1 MPERSGFGDT
11 NRHSQQ
17 WTDAQTAEAVRAR
30 HPDTAR
36 RLCVRRSGLT
46 SLSRA
51 VRDAHTE
58 LGSRGGNSILA
69 TAHWRQRVGD
79 SELARAHRQQRIG
92 DSVTAIV
99 GLPRGDSWSF
109 RPELNDAVIELG
121 AKHG

>member
-1 MPERSGFGDT
+1 MDYKLIATSTFGI
-11 NRHSQQ
+11 
-17 WTDAQTAEAVRAR
+17 EAV
-30 HPDTAR
+30 TASA
-36 RLCVRRSGLT
+36 VRRSGLT

-51 VRDAHTE
+51 VCGAHIE

-69 TAHWRQRVGD
+69 TAYWRQRIGD
-79 SELARAHRQQRIG
+79 SESATASRRVGNSALARAHRQQRIG

-99 GLPRGDSWSF
+99 GLPRGHSWSF